1 MAPQP
6 DAAREVDAE
15 ASSAGIPVVPGA
27 PHASPEVT
35 APRPPA
41 PGTPA
46 PPPSELV
53 PPGALVTWDDSAEP
67 GPPGVPGEQDEGGET
82 RAAERSAARAAAL
95 AATEGFHPLRM
106 RPYVAEPDGEAGE
119 TTVRPL
125 LAPADGGP
133 ETADVGL
140 FAALYSG
147 VEYAPRGDAEAGT
160 PAVSAG
166 AAAGTGLYQD
176 RGRHRRRRRGLVVA
190 AAAVA
195 ASALAAGAV
204 AVTGQVMGD
213 EPRTD
218 RALPPDRTSSMPDVE
233 LPTEST
239 AVVGTVAV
247 GAPRHTPAPTT
258 TSAATPVAPEAATPS
273 PSPSTTAPAATGSSP
288 SAPAA
293 PATTG
298 SSPSAPATP
307 AGPTPSTPPVTQTS
321 PAAKILQLGDTGAA
335 VSDLQQRLR
344 DVWVY
349 HGRVNGSY
357 DQGVREA
364 VAMFQIWYGVRG
376 DPIGV
381 YGPQTRA
388 TLEHQTS

>member
-15 ASSAGIPVVPGA
+15 ASSAGIPVVPGV

-35 APRPPA
+35 APRPP
-41 PGTPA
+41 T

-53 PPGALVTWDDSAEP
+53 PPGALVTWDDSAEL
-67 GPPGVPGEQDEGGET
+67 GPPGLPGEQDEGGET

-125 LAPADGGP
+125 LAPGDGGP

-160 PAVSAG
+160 PAAFAG

-258 TSAATPVAPEAATPS
+258 TSAAPVVPETATAP
-273 PSPSTTAPAATGSSP
+273 PSPSTTAPAATGSTP

-298 SSPSAPATP
+298 STPSAPTAP
-307 AGPTPSTPPVTQTS
+307 ADPAPTTPPVTPTS
-321 PAAKILQLGDTGAA
+321 PASKILQLGDTGAA

-349 HGRVNGSY
+349 HGHVNGSY

-381 YGPQTRA
+381 YGPQTRT